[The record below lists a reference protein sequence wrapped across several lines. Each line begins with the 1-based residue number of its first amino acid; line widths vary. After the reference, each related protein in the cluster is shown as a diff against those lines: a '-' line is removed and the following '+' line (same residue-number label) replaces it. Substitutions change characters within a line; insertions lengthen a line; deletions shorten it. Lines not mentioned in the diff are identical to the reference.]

1 MAVEIVVSR
10 TLHGLS
16 PRTAYDAELLG
27 AYPIGK
33 DLTAKITQKRSGRH
47 HRFYWALIEKVR
59 TAIGKFPT
67 ADSLHTALKMHLGYV
82 EPVVSLTGEIHM
94 QAKSTAFAA
103 MDGHDFRVFF
113 EAALTVILME
123 LLPGVKRY
131 ELLREVE
138 EMLGVTFDSLW
149 PADEKAA
156 A

>member
-1 MAVEIVVSR
+1 MAIDIVVAR

-27 AYPIGK
+27 AYAIGK
-33 DLTAKITQKRSGRH
+33 DLNAKITQKRSARH

-59 TAIGKFPT
+59 LAIGKFPT
-67 ADSLHTALKMHLGYV
+67 ADSLHTALKLHLGYL
-82 EPVVSLTGEIHM
+82 EPVITLTGEIKM
-94 QAKSTAFAA
+94 QAKSTSWSA
-103 MDGHDFRVFF
+103 MDDHDFRVFF
-113 EAALTVILME
+113 EAALSVILSD

-149 PADEKAA
+149 SDQKVAA
-156 A
+156 